1 MGGAR
6 DCQGCNG
13 LLSIGEKRQM
23 LGDMG
28 AILRN
33 GGFGG
38 ARPIFPP
45 RLEFTFYEIAL
56 AAAQYRD
63 SHIQTLGG
71 GWYCYSALPWLF
83 TYRTPEWTEQ
93 EVKAHTARIH
103 KLLW

>member
-1 MGGAR
+1 
-6 DCQGCNG
+6 
-13 LLSIGEKRQM
+13 LSIGEKRQM

-28 AILRN
+28 ALLRN
-33 GGFGG
+33 DGFGG
-38 ARPIFPP
+38 ARPIFPS

-56 AAAQYRD
+56 PAAQYRD

-93 EVKAHTARIH
+93 EVKAHMARIH

>member
-1 MGGAR
+1 VRRLGERRFFLRANR
-6 DCQGCNG
+6 

-28 AILRN
+28 AMLRN
-33 GGFGG
+33 DGFGG
-38 ARPIFPP
+38 ARPIFP
-45 RLEFTFYEIAL
+45 
-56 AAAQYRD
+56 
-63 SHIQTLGG
+63 SHIHALGG

-93 EVKAHTARIH
+93 EVKAHMARIH